1 MPFRKS
7 GRDPGRYGRATIR
20 VIRTGPRWFFFLFPP
35 PFAAIATKEL
45 VDTMVDPSANRE
57 NPDAY
62 VRIVSR
68 AATEIIFISIR
79 TLVDDDERTPHC
91 RLVRRD
97 PLLIGGSY
105 ERDDRQVEISY
116 RWLSAHY
123 ANIHSESQP
132 DILSR
137 SCLSRFAK
145 AFLRPCLSLS
155 LSRFFFLHTCATVAC
170 IICIYVCVGRL
181 CHFWTTVC
189 FARPLSRNH
198 IRICDH
204 VTAYRLDFVSRDI
217 YTHPSLLRVVKRFS
231 NRCSCHAGFCVPE
244 VGRDWITANNPG
256 TVIKETY

>member
-1 MPFRKS
+1 M
-7 GRDPGRYGRATIR
+7 I
-20 VIRTGPRWFFFLFPP
+20 LFSFSSPLS
-35 PFAAIATKEL
+35 AIATKEL

-155 LSRFFFLHTCATVAC
+155 LSLFFFLHTCATVAC

-244 VGRDWITANNPG
+244 VGRD
-256 TVIKETY
+256 

>member
-1 MPFRKS
+1 
-7 GRDPGRYGRATIR
+7 
-20 VIRTGPRWFFFLFPP
+20 
-35 PFAAIATKEL
+35 
-45 VDTMVDPSANRE
+45 MVDPSANRE

-170 IICIYVCVGRL
+170 IICIYV
-181 CHFWTTVC
+181 
-189 FARPLSRNH
+189 
-198 IRICDH
+198 
-204 VTAYRLDFVSRDI
+204 TAYRLDFVSRDI

-244 VGRDWITANNPG
+244 VGRD
-256 TVIKETY
+256 

>member
-1 MPFRKS
+1 M
-7 GRDPGRYGRATIR
+7 I
-20 VIRTGPRWFFFLFPP
+20 LFSFSSPLS
-35 PFAAIATKEL
+35 AIATKEL

-155 LSRFFFLHTCATVAC
+155 LSLASSFSTRAQLLLVL
-170 IICIYVCVGRL
+170 YVYMCV
-181 CHFWTTVC
+181 
-189 FARPLSRNH
+189 
-198 IRICDH
+198 
-204 VTAYRLDFVSRDI
+204 
-217 YTHPSLLRVVKRFS
+217 
-231 NRCSCHAGFCVPE
+231 
-244 VGRDWITANNPG
+244 
-256 TVIKETY
+256 